1 MKKVIIIG
9 AGIAGMTC
17 GIDLQRNGFETEI
30 FEMNHMAGGECT
42 GWDRGEYHFDGC
54 IHWLVGS
61 KQGTGLNSV
70 WRDTGA
76 LNDAVRIINHDAY
89 MRFEEGG
96 KAVMLYTNADK
107 LEKHLLEIAPED
119 KAEIKKLCAAI
130 RALRNFGMPLD
141 RPMDMMTMGDGM
153 KFAAKNLRGLPAMS
167 KYTKMTMKELAD
179 RFKNSLVKNAI
190 LASIP
195 GDYTAVAL
203 VSTLG
208 GMNAGDCGFPEGGS
222 RAFAL
227 RMEKQ
232 YLSLGGQVI
241 YRARVDKVIVKDG
254 SAVGIR
260 LADGSEHFAD
270 EVVSCADGYTTLKGM
285 LEDKYT
291 PSMYE
296 NLYNQPKK
304 YPTPTCAL
312 VFMGVDA
319 DIPYVCRAVD
329 VGREKPVTLSGGETS
344 RASLMHY
351 GFDKSMAP
359 EGKTVMACYYATDYD
374 FWKTAHADRARYKAE
389 KKRLE
394 EDAIEVLI
402 THFPEAKGHIDVT
415 DVVTPMTYERY
426 CNAWR
431 GSWMTWGNGS
441 KDVPQ
446 YFPGMLEGLDHFLM
460 AGIWT
465 MPPGGLPSAA
475 ASGRFAAQRLCMRYG
490 VKFA

>member
-42 GWDRGEYHFDGC
+42 GWDRKEYHFDGC
-54 IHWLVGS
+54 IHWLI
-61 KQGTGLNSV
+61 GTKPGTALNGL
-70 WRDTGA
+70 WRDNGA
-76 LNDAVRIINHDAY
+76 LDDSVRIINHDAY
-89 MRFEEGG
+89 MRYEEGG
-96 KAVMLYTNADK
+96 KAVTFYTDADK

-119 KAEIKKLCAAI
+119 KKEIRKLCAAV
-130 RALRNFGMPLD
+130 RALGDFSMPID
-141 RPMDMMTMGDGM
+141 KPMDMMTMGDGLR
-153 KFAAKNLRGLPAMS
+153 FAAENIGGIMKMS
-167 KYTKMTMKELAD
+167 GYNKITMRELAD
-179 RFKNSLVKNAI
+179 RFKNPLLKNAI

-195 GDYTAVAL
+195 GDYTAVAIL
-203 VSTLG
+203 STLG

-222 RAFAL
+222 RAMAL
-227 RMEKQ
+227 RMEKK
-232 YLSLGGQVI
+232 YLSLGGKVN
-241 YRARVDKVIVKDG
+241 YRARVERIIIKDG

-291 PSMYE
+291 PPMYE
-296 NLYNQPKK
+296 NLFSQPKK

-312 VFMGVDA
+312 VFMGVDT

-329 VGREKPVTLSGGETS
+329 MEREKPVTLSGIETS

-351 GFDKSMAP
+351 GFDKTMAP
-359 EGKTVMACYYATDYD
+359 EGKTVMVCYYPADYD
-374 FWKTAHADRARYKAE
+374 FWKAAHEDKDRYKAE

-394 EDAIEVLI
+394 EDAVEMLAQR
-402 THFPEAKGHIDVT
+402 FPEAKGHIEVT

-431 GSWMTWGNGS
+431 GSWMTWGNGG
-441 KDVPQ
+441 KDVPR

-465 MPPGGLPSAA
+465 LPPGGLPSAA
-475 ASGRFAAQRLCMRYG
+475 PSARFAAQRLCMRYG
-490 VKFA
+490 VKFE